1 MNAFPSLPFP
11 FRTGEFPMPELLAQ
25 QVAREPERRDWL
37 ARLPGF
43 AAEIAERWSLQ
54 LGQPFQPGG
63 QCSWVAPALSA
74 SRQRLAIKIGWVHP
88 EAAAEADGLR
98 FWDGNGAVRLH
109 AAHQRDD
116 TIALLL
122 ERCEPG
128 TQLVRL
134 PERDQEAVLCGILP
148 RLWREPAAG
157 YQFPAL
163 TDMCRQWADEFEAE
177 NVADPVQ
184 LDSGIV
190 RAGIELFRL
199 LPESADRQV
208 LLATDLHAENILA
221 AEREP
226 WLAIDPKPHV
236 GDPAYDP
243 LQHMINCDGLV
254 ADPVGLARRLAESLE
269 LDPQRLLLWLFAR
282 CVQEVH
288 GRPELAAT
296 AVRLA
301 P

>member
-1 MNAFPSLPFP
+1 MRHPA
-11 FRTGEFPMPELLAQ
+11 AA
-25 QVAREPERRDWL
+25 VAR
-37 ARLPGF
+37 
-43 AAEIAERWSLQ
+43 
-54 LGQPFQPGG
+54 
-63 QCSWVAPALSA
+63 
-74 SRQRLAIKIGWVHP
+74 
-88 EAAAEADGLR
+88 AAAE
-98 FWDGNGAVRLH
+98 
-109 AAHQRDD
+109 
-116 TIALLL
+116 
-122 ERCEPG
+122 
-128 TQLVRL
+128 
-134 PERDQEAVLCGILP
+134 
-148 RLWREPAAG
+148 

-163 TDMCRQWADEFEAE
+163 ADMCQQWADEFEAE
-177 NVADPVQ
+177 NAADPVQ

-199 LPESADRQV
+199 LPGSADRQV

-243 LQHMINCDGLV
+243 LQHMINCDGLI

-282 CVQEVH
+282 CVQEVR
-288 GRPELAAT
+288 GSPALAAV

>member
-1 MNAFPSLPFP
+1 MVE
-11 FRTGEFPMPELLAQ
+11 RTPDFPMPELLARR
-25 QVAREPERRDWL
+25 VALEPERRGWL

-43 AAEIAERWSLQ
+43 ASEIAERWSLD

-63 QCSWVAPALSA
+63 QCAWVAPAQGA
-74 SRQRLAIKIGWVHP
+74 GGERLTLKIGWVHP
-88 EAAAEADGLR
+88 EAAGEADGLR

-109 AAHQRDD
+109 AAYERDD

-134 PERDQEAVLCGILP
+134 PGPDQEAVLCSILL
-148 RLWREPAAG
+148 RLWREPAAE

-177 NVADPVQ
+177 NAADPVL
-184 LDSGIV
+184 LDAGIV
-190 RAGIELFRL
+190 RAGIELFRF

-243 LQHMINCDGLV
+243 LQHMISSDRLV
-254 ADPVGLARRLAESLE
+254 ADPIGLTRRLAESLD
-269 LDPQRLLLWLFAR
+269 LDPERLLLWLFAR
-282 CVQEVH
+282 CVQEVR
-288 GRPELAAT
+288 GRPQLAAV